1 MVARCISEGL
11 VRDQRLAVDASL
23 IEADANRQ
31 NATEIGVTVEEYET
45 RLVIW
50 PARETGELG
59 VLATGLNRSQIAI
72 RRMEANGRERR
83 KC

>member
-23 IEADANRQ
+23 IKADANRQ
-31 NATEIGVTVEEYET
+31 NATEIGVTVGEYED
-45 RLVIW
+45 RHVSW

-59 VLATGLNRSQIAI
+59 VLATGLDRAQIAI
-72 RRMEANGRERR
+72 RRMAANGRERR